1 MTNRNKIVTTVLI
14 VLFGV
19 LISTG
24 ILDQKGYEYT
34 EQGIKRGLVTFAI
47 ARGLNAVISVAQG
60 TEVAIEP
67 VGVGV
72 TFAPGEILDPI
83 NDLIERFSW
92 IVLASSVSLGAQS
105 ILLNMTEWIWF
116 GVLVGVFLLTTTV
129 AIWNRTLFSARVKT
143 YLYKATMI
151 LLILRLAV
159 PLVAMLN
166 QGVYTV
172 FLEPQF
178 EESKLELEQT
188 TLQLEESTQKPEV
201 GEQEL
206 GLIER
211 AKQMFDDAS
220 NAIDIDQ
227 QITELRD
234 IASNVSQSVLN
245 MIVVFVLQTLIFP
258 LLFLWLSYRS
268 ILLIANAEFSLKGN
282 Q

>member
-1 MTNRNKIVTTVLI
+1 MTNRNKIIASLVVLI
-14 VLFGV
+14 LGTLMFTGV
-19 LISTG
+19 
-24 ILDQKGYEYT
+24 LDQKGYEYT

-47 ARGLNAVISVAQG
+47 ARGLNGVISVAQG

-105 ILLNMTEWIWF
+105 ILLTMTEWIWF
-116 GVLVGVFLLTTTV
+116 GVVVGLFLITTMI
-129 AIWNRTLFSARVKT
+129 AIWNKSLFSNSVKT
-143 YLYKATMI
+143 TLYKATII

-172 FLEPQF
+172 FLEPQY

-188 TLQLEESTQKPEV
+188 TLRLEENTQSPQVTER
-201 GEQEL
+201 EL
-206 GLIER
+206 GFIDR

-227 QITELRD
+227 NLSELRD
-234 IASNVSQSVLN
+234 IAANISQSVLN

-258 LLFLWLSYRS
+258 LLFLWMSYRGI
-268 ILLIANAEFSLKGN
+268 ILVANADL
-282 Q
+282 

>member
-1 MTNRNKIVTTVLI
+1 MTNRNKIIASIMIL
-14 VLFGV
+14 LFGT
-19 LISTG
+19 LMFSG

-47 ARGLNAVISVAQG
+47 ARGLNGVISVAQG

-72 TFAPGEILDPI
+72 TFTPGEILDPI

-105 ILLNMTEWIWF
+105 ILLTMTEWIWF
-116 GVLVGVFLLTTTV
+116 GVVVGIFLLATTV
-129 AIWNRTLFSARVKT
+129 SIWNKSLFSNRVQT
-143 YLYKATMI
+143 LLYKATII
-151 LLILRLAV
+151 LLIMRLAV

-172 FLEPQF
+172 FLEPQY

-188 TLQLEESTQKPEV
+188 TMKLEENTQSPEIEV
-201 GEQEL
+201 QEP

-220 NAIDIDQ
+220 SAIDIDQ
-227 QITELRD
+227 QISELRD
-234 IASNVSQSVLN
+234 IAANISQSVLN

-268 ILLIANAEFSLKGN
+268 IVMIANADMSPTR
-282 Q
+282 